1 MERVIKWFIIVALFY
16 FLIGITLGTAFVT
29 FPSLHSFIDEGP
41 GSLIKWVHGHI
52 NLLGWVSMTL
62 FALIYW
68 FVPELTKKP
77 IFSETLS
84 WAHFY
89 LANLGLLGML
99 IISAVGGYIGG
110 KKFAAGIAENV
121 IYAELTPVLL
131 IDLGF
136 TFIFLIAGLIFIY
149 NILRSLYS

>member
-1 MERVIKWFIIVALFY
+1 MERLIKWFVTVALFY
-16 FLIGITLGTAFVT
+16 FLIGVTLGTAFVT
-29 FPSLHSFIDEGP
+29 FPALHSFIDEGP

-77 IFSETLS
+77 IFSETL
-84 WAHFY
+84 AKTHFY
-89 LANLGLLGML
+89 LANLGLVGML
-99 IISAVGGYIGG
+99 SISALGGYIGG
-110 KKFAAGIAENV
+110 KKFAAGVAENV

-131 IDLGF
+131 LDLLF
-136 TFIFLIAGLIFIY
+136 AFIFLLAGLIFIY
-149 NILRSLYS
+149 NVLRSLYS